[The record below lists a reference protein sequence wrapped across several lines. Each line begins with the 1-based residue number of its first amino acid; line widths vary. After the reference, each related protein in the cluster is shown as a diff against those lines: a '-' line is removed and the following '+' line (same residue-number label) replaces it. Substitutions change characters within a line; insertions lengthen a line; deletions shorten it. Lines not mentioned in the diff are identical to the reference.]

1 MSKFF
6 YMRLAVN
13 NIRKNGRT
21 YIPYIL
27 TCIMTVMMFYI
38 MLSLSGNPGI
48 ESMRGSAVLASI
60 LKMGVFIVGFFSIIF
75 LFYTNSFLMKR
86 RKKEFGLF
94 NILGLEKKH
103 LAVVVALETLIVAII
118 GIGLGIAFGIVLD
131 KLLFLSIAHIMNA
144 EITLGFYVSWEV
156 IQSTI
161 ILFGIIF
168 ALIFLKSV
176 NTIRVSKP
184 IELLRGGNVGEKEPK
199 TKWVMALLGI
209 VTLAAGYYLASTV
222 ENAVIAINV
231 FFIAVILV
239 IIGTYLVFTAGSI
252 AILKLLKKN
261 KRYYYKTKHFI
272 SVSGMIYRMKQNA
285 VGLAN
290 ICILSTFVLVMVA
303 TTTSLM
309 IGMEDT
315 LHNRYPNDFG
325 LYFRSAQEDEINES
339 ISKINEICRDKNLE
353 IKNEIKYSYIGITA
367 LEDGD
372 KFIFDMSESF
382 YAELVSRIRNLV
394 FTTVEDYNTITG
406 ENISLNAGE
415 VMLYANRDPYKN
427 DHIKIFDKD
436 YKIVRTLD
444 KFHENGTIASDIVSS
459 YYIVVSGMDEIKDLE
474 ADAIRASGGQEG
486 DLSGTK
492 TEAVRYYYGFDSD
505 KSVGEQLKV
514 YELIRQELN
523 GVNGYIELKEEN
535 RHDFMAIYGGL
546 FFLGIFL
553 SVLFVMATV
562 LIIYYKQIS
571 EGYEDKERF
580 NIMQKVG
587 MSQSEVKSAINSQVL
602 TVFFIPLVVAGI
614 HLAGA
619 FPMLSKLLS
628 ALNMNNVSLYLTCSA
643 AAFAVFA
650 VIYVIIYSMTARV
663 YYKIVRIK

>member
-6 YMRLAVN
+6 YARLAVN

-60 LKMGVFIVGFFSIIF
+60 LQMGSFIVGFFSIIF

-103 LAVVVALETLIVAII
+103 LAVVVALETLFVAII
-118 GIGLGIAFGIVLD
+118 GIGLGIALGIVLD
-131 KLLFLSIAHIMNA
+131 KLLFLTIAHVMDA
-144 EITLGFYVSWEV
+144 EITLGFYVSGDV
-156 IQSTI
+156 IRNTI
-161 ILFGIIF
+161 ILFCIVF

-199 TKWVMALLGI
+199 TKWIMAILGI
-209 VTLAAGYYLASTV
+209 VTLAAGYYLALTV
-222 ENAVIAINV
+222 ENAVVAINV
-231 FFIAVILV
+231 FFVAVILV

-325 LYFRSAQEDEINES
+325 LYLRDAEEEEINES
-339 ISKINEICRDKNLE
+339 ISKINDICRDKNLE
-353 IKNEIKYSYIGITA
+353 IKNGIKYSYVSISALQNGNEFTFDTSEGI
-367 LEDGD
+367 
-372 KFIFDMSESF
+372 
-382 YAELVSRIRNLV
+382 YADLINRMKNLV
-394 FTTVEDYNTITG
+394 FITKDDYNAATG
-406 ENISLNAGE
+406 ENVSLNARE
-415 VMLYANRDPYKN
+415 VLIYGNREAYKG
-427 DHIKIFDKD
+427 DSIRVFEKD

-444 KFHENGTIASDIVSS
+444 EFCENGTIASDICSS
-459 YYIVVSGMDEIKDLE
+459 YYVVISGMDELKELE
-474 ADAIRASGGQEG
+474 AKAIQVQREQKGDQAGANKAIRC
-486 DLSGTK
+486 
-492 TEAVRYYYGFDSD
+492 YYGFDSD
-505 KSVGEQLKV
+505 ESVQEQLKV
-514 YELIRQELN
+514 YELIKQELK
-523 GVNGYIELKEEN
+523 GVNCYIELKEEN
-535 RHDFMAIYGGL
+535 RHDFLAIYGGL

-619 FPMLSKLLS
+619 FPMLSKFLQ
-628 ALNMNNVSLYLTCSA
+628 ALNMNNVSLYLMCSA